1 MKIRLYLLLLS
12 ILILTSC
19 SDDSL
24 PSSVSSE
31 QSPEEL
37 NASVKAN
44 ATITG
49 LTRFKVANLNI
60 PSGGLVD
67 GQRFY
72 SDKSLRANNSY
83 YPYAIMKTVHDGRDR
98 LRFYVKPTAPTY
110 CLVGTQYPYHHRAE
124 FTRYPWLISLPYKTE
139 EWIGFSYIFPTSGFT
154 QNRTPVSIYQNH
166 AGRTSAAVHPPAF
179 YMEIAWPGQLRNSLD
194 PYYYTPLGG
203 EIMIIN
209 AVRGF
214 RWVVP
219 GVRVKAGARLDIVM
233 QIVYGVGNDGL
244 LNIWINGKLM
254 TFPGSKTVPAGNVG
268 STVWPANPV
277 GGNSKFGIYHHMLIH
292 KTCVDLNASKGHT
305 NMVMYMT
312 DWNDVFRKPG
322 DWDYKNINAYA
333 AVSTAAYP

>member
-12 ILILTSC
+12 ILFLTSC

-31 QSPEEL
+31 QSTEEL

-72 SDKSLRANNSY
+72 SDKILRANNSY

-124 FTRYPWLISLPYKTE
+124 FTR
-139 EWIGFSYIFPTSGFT
+139 
-154 QNRTPVSIYQNH
+154 
-166 AGRTSAAVHPPAF
+166 
-179 YMEIAWPGQLRNSLD
+179 
-194 PYYYTPLGG
+194 
-203 EIMIIN
+203 
-209 AVRGF
+209 
-214 RWVVP
+214 
-219 GVRVKAGARLDIVM
+219 
-233 QIVYGVGNDGL
+233 
-244 LNIWINGKLM
+244 
-254 TFPGSKTVPAGNVG
+254 
-268 STVWPANPV
+268 
-277 GGNSKFGIYHHMLIH
+277 
-292 KTCVDLNASKGHT
+292 
-305 NMVMYMT
+305 
-312 DWNDVFRKPG
+312 
-322 DWDYKNINAYA
+322 
-333 AVSTAAYP
+333 